1 MKILAFNSGSSS
13 IKYRLYDASRSF
25 ALLVKGSAERIGQP
39 NSFINLAVADKEKIS
54 KEISIPDHRRAM
66 QVMHQELVK
75 FFDSKVNI
83 DAVGHRI
90 VHGGERYRE
99 PVFIDDEVIKNLK
112 EVARFAPLHCQPN
125 ITGIEVLQEM
135 LPQVPQVAVFDTA
148 AHASMPPKAY
158 LYGIPLEYYEKHQI
172 RKYGFHGIN
181 HLYVAHEAAQEME
194 KPLETLKIITCHL
207 GNGSSITAFKQ
218 GHSIDNSM
226 GMTPLEGVV
235 MGSRS
240 GDLDP
245 AVVLYLI
252 DGLGLDSAQVNEL
265 LNKKSGLLGLSGKS
279 DMRDIIAAA
288 QKGDQASRTAID
300 LFVYRIQKYV
310 GAYIAALNG
319 VDAIVFTGGIGENS
333 AYIRELIAHNF
344 AFIGAHLD
352 KKRNEKNEKIIS
364 SEDSSV
370 AIMCIPANEELAI
383 ARQTNR
389 LLVK

>member
-13 IKYRLYDASRSF
+13 IKYTLYDVSRRY
-25 ALLVKGSAERIGQP
+25 ALLLKGSAERIGQP
-39 NSFINLAVADKEKIS
+39 NSIIHLAAANNETITKEVS
-54 KEISIPDHRRAM
+54 LPNHRQAM
-66 QVMHQELVK
+66 LALHQELLQ
-75 FFDSKVNI
+75 FEI

-90 VHGGERYRE
+90 VHGGECYRD
-99 PVFIDDEVIKNLK
+99 PVLIDDEVIKNLK
-112 EVARFAPLHCQPN
+112 KIAVFAPLHCQPN

-135 LPQVPQVAVFDTA
+135 LPKVPQVAVFDTA
-148 AHASMPPKAY
+148 THATMPAKAF
-158 LYGIPLEYYEKHQI
+158 LYGIPLEYYEKYKI

-181 HLYVAHEAAQEME
+181 HAYVAHKAAKVLE
-194 KPLETLKIITCHL
+194 KPLKDLKIITCHL
-207 GNGSSITAFKQ
+207 GNGCSITAFEK

-226 GMTPLEGVV
+226 GLTPLEGVM

-252 DGLGLDSAQVNEL
+252 DGLGLQSSQVTEL

-279 DMRDIIAAA
+279 DMRDIIALA

-319 VDAIVFTGGIGENS
+319 IDAIVFTGGIGENS
-333 AYIRELIAHNF
+333 AYIRARIAENLTF
-344 AFIGAHLD
+344 VSAFLD
-352 KKRNEKNEKIIS
+352 QKRNEKNEIVIS
-364 SEDSSV
+364 SDHSAVS
-370 AIMCIPANEELAI
+370 IMSIPANEELVI
-383 ARQTNR
+383 AQQTHR
-389 LLVK
+389 LLTKPV